1 MGQATLINNRFT
13 SLCFFTGILSRFRLH
28 HFTLMSSHDI
38 FHIFQQL
45 PNDTSFSLSRTTIK
59 NLDFLLVLPKLQ
71 KKVMY
76 ILNAAVYRL
85 SKRHAKLIPTEQD
98 SLLVIQKSKASYCM
112 IRNLKGGKMSSAK
125 IKYIAFVNHLYRVRS
140 WETDSL
146 KTRERN
152 CRQFFCLCGH
162 ICTVKITVICCMI
175 KVVVSIS
182 NPFYWSVGQTL
193 TVCAE
198 ITASIA

>member
-1 MGQATLINNRFT
+1 MTVWRVRQAALINNRFT
-13 SLCFFTGILSRFRLH
+13 SLWFFTGILSRFRLH
-28 HFTLMSSHDI
+28 HFALMARHNI
-38 FHIFQQL
+38 FHVFQQL
-45 PNDTSFSLSRTTIK
+45 SNNPCFSLSRTAIK
-59 NLDFLLVLPKLQ
+59 NLDIILSFPKLQ

-76 ILNAAVYRL
+76 IFNAAVYRL

-98 SLLVIQKSKASYCM
+98 SLLVIQKGKASYCM

-152 CRQFFCLCGH
+152 CRQFFLSLRTYMHSQNNCYLLYDQSGRE
-162 ICTVKITVICCMI
+162 
-175 KVVVSIS
+175 
-182 NPFYWSVGQTL
+182 Y
-193 TVCAE
+193 
-198 ITASIA
+198 